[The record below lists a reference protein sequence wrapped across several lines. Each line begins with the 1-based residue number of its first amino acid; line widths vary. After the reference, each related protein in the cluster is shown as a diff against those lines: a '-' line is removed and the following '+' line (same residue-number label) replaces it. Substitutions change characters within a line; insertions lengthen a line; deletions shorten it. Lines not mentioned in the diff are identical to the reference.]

1 MVNRQFDAVAE
12 LQSAF
17 NVLTKNLVLA
27 VPTALV
33 SLAGGLFAVFM
44 VAAVM
49 ASIMGAGVVSGMGG
63 PSGGMRPGLMAG
75 LLTGGGLMLVLFFVI
90 LVLLGILAQATVM
103 AGAERVWHGQP
114 ADLMAGVSRAMSKIG
129 PLFLLFL
136 IGLIIGFVCFI
147 IIVIG
152 WIAGIVLAF
161 FFMYTIPAIVV
172 GNQGVM
178 DALRTSWRL
187 VRENIGP
194 SLTAFLG
201 IIVVSAIGA
210 VINRVFLHI
219 PVVGLIVSFIV
230 GGLTAAYSAL
240 VLVRFYD
247 LLRGQASAIPTTTS
261 GPTL

>member
-33 SLAGGLFAVFM
+33 SFAGGLFAVF
-44 VAAVM
+44 AAAAIA
-49 ASIMGAGVVSGMGG
+49 ASILGAGALTGMSGTGEA
-63 PSGGMRPGLMAG
+63 RPGIWAALAGGTG
-75 LLTGGGLMLVLFFVI
+75 LLLIVFFVV

-136 IGLIIGFVCFI
+136 IGLIIGVICFI

-172 GNQGVM
+172 GNEGVM

-194 SLTAFLG
+194 SLTAFVG

-219 PVVGLIVSFIV
+219 PVIGLIVSLVV

-247 LLRGQASAIPTTTS
+247 LLRGQAPAITTTTS
-261 GPTL
+261 GPTT

>member
-17 NVLTKNLVLA
+17 TVLTKNLVLA

-33 SLAGGLFAVFM
+33 SLAGGLFAVF
-44 VAAVM
+44 VAATIA
-49 ASIMGAGVVSGMGG
+49 ASILGAGALSGMGG
-63 PSGGMRPGLMAG
+63 TGEARPGIWAALAGGTG
-75 LLTGGGLMLVLFFVI
+75 LLLIVFFVAI
-90 LVLLGILAQATVM
+90 VLLGILAQAVVM
-103 AGAERVWHGQP
+103 GGAERVWHGQP
-114 ADLMAGVSRAMSKIG
+114 ADLMAGVSKAMGKIG

-136 IGLIIGFVCFI
+136 IGLIVGVICFVI
-147 IIVIG
+147 IIIG

-219 PVVGLIVSFIV
+219 PIIGLIVSFVV

-247 LLRGQASAIPTTTS
+247 LLRGQAPAISTTTAGPTT
-261 GPTL
+261 